1 MTRVVAI
8 DDEPLALQ
16 LVKGYVEKTPTLELA
31 GAFDNPVDAVAFIQ
45 SSDVDLVLLDIQM
58 PDLTGTEL
66 AKVIAGG
73 PKVIFTTA
81 YEKYALEGFRL
92 DAVDYLLKPFSYAEF
107 LKAVQKAERLL
118 AAERNQ
124 LSAAERNQLP
134 ALEVNNDFL
143 FIKSESRIRRIN
155 FSEIHYIEGLKD
167 YVKIWLKDEKKPVL
181 SLSTLKALESR
192 LPGDRFM
199 RVHRSFIVNL
209 DTVKVIE
216 RGRIVFGEVRIPVT
230 EQYIENFRKFLDRNF
245 V

>member
-16 LVKGYVEKTPTLELA
+16 LVKGYVEKTPSLELA
-31 GAFDNPVDAVAFIQ
+31 GAFDNPIDAVAFIK
-45 SSDVDLVLLDIQM
+45 SADVDLVLLDIQM

-66 AKVIAGG
+66 ARVIAGG

-81 YEKYALEGFRL
+81 YDKYALEGFRL

-107 LKAVQKAERLL
+107 LKAVNKAETLI
-118 AAERNQ
+118 ASER
-124 LSAAERNQLP
+124 SHLP
-134 ALEVNNDFL
+134 SLEVSNDFL
-143 FIKSESRIRRIN
+143 FVKSESRLRRIN

-192 LPGDRFM
+192 LPEDRFM

-209 DTVKVIE
+209 ETVRIIE
-216 RGRIVFGEVRIPVT
+216 RGRIVFGELRIPVT
-230 EQYIENFRKFLDRNF
+230 DQYKDNFQKFLDRNF
-245 V
+245 I

>member
-1 MTRVVAI
+1 MIKVVAI

-16 LVKGYVEKTPTLELA
+16 LVRGYVEKTPFLELA
-31 GAFDNPVDAVAFIQ
+31 ASFDNPVDAVAFIG

-66 AKVIAGG
+66 ARVIGG
-73 PKVIFTTA
+73 GTKVIFTTA

-107 LKAVQKAERLL
+107 LRAAQMAERLIDL
-118 AAERNQ
+118 ER
-124 LSAAERNQLP
+124 RGLP
-134 ALEVNNDFL
+134 VLEVKNDFL
-143 FIKSESRIRRIN
+143 FIKSDYKIRRIN

-167 YVKIWLKDEKKPVL
+167 YVKIFLIGEKKPVL
-181 SLSTLKALESR
+181 SLSTMKALEAR

-199 RVHRSFIVNL
+199 RVHRSYIVNL

-216 RGRIVFGEVRIPVT
+216 RNRIVYGEVRIPVT
-230 EQYIENFRKFLDRNF
+230 DQYKEQFQKFLDGNF
-245 V
+245 I

>member
-1 MTRVVAI
+1 MIKVVAI

-16 LVKGYVEKTPTLELA
+16 LVKGYVEKTPFLELA
-31 GAFDNPVDAVAFIQ
+31 ASFDNPVDAVAFIG

-66 AKVIAGG
+66 ARVIGGG

-107 LKAVQKAERLL
+107 LRAAQKAERLIDL
-118 AAERNQ
+118 ER
-124 LSAAERNQLP
+124 RGLP
-134 ALEVNNDFL
+134 VLEVKNDFL
-143 FIKSESRIRRIN
+143 FIKSDYKIRRIN

-167 YVKIWLKDEKKPVL
+167 YVKIFLIGEKKPVL
-181 SLSTLKALESR
+181 SLSTMKALEAR

-199 RVHRSFIVNL
+199 RVHRSYIVNL

-216 RGRIVFGEVRIPVT
+216 RNRIVYGEVRIPVT
-230 EQYIENFRKFLDRNF
+230 DQYKEQFQKFLDGNF
-245 V
+245 I

>member
-31 GAFDNPVDAVAFIQ
+31 GAFDNPVEAVAFIR
-45 SSDVDLVLLDIQM
+45 SADVDLVLLDIQM

-66 AKVIAGG
+66 ARVIAGG

-107 LKAVQKAERLL
+107 LRAVQKAERLI
-118 AAERNQ
+118 ETEG
-124 LSAAERNQLP
+124 SQLP
-134 ALEVNNDFL
+134 SLEVSNDFL
-143 FIKSESRIRRIN
+143 FVKSESRLRRIN

-167 YVKIWLKDEKKPVL
+167 YVKIWLKDERKPVL

-209 DTVKVIE
+209 ETVRIIE

-230 EQYIENFRKFLDRNF
+230 DQYRENFQKFLDRNF
-245 V
+245 I

>member
-1 MTRVVAI
+1 MIKVVAI

-16 LVKGYVEKTPTLELA
+16 LVKGYIEKTPFLELA
-31 GAFDNPVDAVAFIQ
+31 GAFNNPVDAVVYIE

-66 AKVIAGG
+66 ARVISGG

-107 LKAVQKAERLL
+107 LKAVQKAEKLIDVEKDRLP
-118 AAERNQ
+118 
-124 LSAAERNQLP
+124 S
-134 ALEVNNDFL
+134 LEVKNDFI
-143 FIKSESRIRRIN
+143 FIKSEYKTRRIN

-167 YVKIWLKDEKKPVL
+167 YVKIFLTGEKKPVL
-181 SLSTLKALESR
+181 SLSTLKALEAR
-192 LPGDRFM
+192 LPEEKFM

-209 DTVKVIE
+209 ETVKIID
-216 RGRIVFGEVRIPVT
+216 RNRIVFGEVRIPVT
-230 EQYIENFRKFLDRNF
+230 DQYKDNFQKYLDGNF
-245 V
+245 I

>member
-1 MTRVVAI
+1 MIKVVAI

-16 LVKGYVEKTPTLELA
+16 LVKGYVEKTPFLEMA
-31 GAFDNPVDAVAFIQ
+31 GAFDNPVDAVGFIT

-66 AKVIAGG
+66 ASVISGG

-107 LKAVQKAERLL
+107 LRAVQKAEKLIEL
-118 AAERNQ
+118 ERQ
-124 LSAAERNQLP
+124 QLP
-134 ALEVNNDFL
+134 SVEVRKDFL
-143 FIKSESRIRRIN
+143 FIKSEYKIRRIN

-167 YVKIWLKDEKKPVL
+167 YVKIFLTGEKKPVL
-181 SLSTLKALESR
+181 SLSTLKALEAR
-192 LPGDRFM
+192 LPEDKFM
-199 RVHRSFIVNL
+199 RVHRSYIVNL

-216 RGRIVFGEVRIPVT
+216 RNRIVYGDVRIPVT
-230 EQYIENFRKFLDRNF
+230 DQYKENFQKFLDSNF
-245 V
+245 I